1 MGKTKIEKYYIP
13 TIDEFHVGFEYE
25 RMNGYDWECAEITP
39 YEFSG
44 MYCNRDEEN
53 EFDEICF
60 HLRDVR
66 VRYLD
71 VNDIESFGFTH
82 TTSLK
87 GYQENFRIEKLFR
100 RLNEE
105 HDDTMWQNVFLQYAP
120 DIHRII
126 IRNEISDG
134 SEDETFFEGV
144 IKNKSELKKLLIQ
157 LNIIEK

>member
-1 MGKTKIEKYYIP
+1 MAKYYTPDIS
-13 TIDEFHVGFEYE
+13 EFYVGFEYE
-25 RMNGYDWECAEITP
+25 SNYNKSNWETTTLKYEDTVSFFDNYEYDAYPT
-39 YEFSG
+39 EF
-44 MYCNRDEEN
+44 
-53 EFDEICF
+53 
-60 HLRDVR
+60 R
-66 VRYLD
+66 VKYLD
-71 VNDIESFGFTH
+71 IEDIKSFGFTH
-82 TTSLK
+82 TASLK

-134 SEDETFFEGV
+134 SEDETFFEGI
-144 IKNKSELKKLLIQ
+144 IKNKSELKRLLIQ

>member
-1 MGKTKIEKYYIP
+1 MRKMGIEKYYTPI
-13 TIDEFHVGFEYE
+13 IDEFHVGFEYE
-25 RMNGYDWECAEITP
+25 RCDNGYNYFRDIYPNNVDQNKLENYIT
-39 YEFSG
+39 YF
-44 MYCNRDEEN
+44 
-53 EFDEICF
+53 
-60 HLRDVR
+60 R
-66 VRYLD
+66 VKYLD
-71 VNDIESFGFTH
+71 VEDIESFGFTH

>member
-1 MGKTKIEKYYIP
+1 MDKYYTPDIS
-13 TIDEFHVGFEYE
+13 EFYVGFEYE
-25 RMNGYDWECAEITP
+25 SNYNKPNWEVVTLKYDDVTSFFDNYVYDASPT
-39 YEFSG
+39 EF
-44 MYCNRDEEN
+44 
-53 EFDEICF
+53 
-60 HLRDVR
+60 R
-66 VRYLD
+66 VKYLD
-71 VNDIESFGFTH
+71 IEGIKSFGFTH
-82 TTSLK
+82 TTSLN

-120 DIHRII
+120 DIHRVI

>member
-1 MGKTKIEKYYIP
+1 MVEKYYTP
-13 TIDEFHVGFEYE
+13 TINEFHVGFEYE
-25 RMNGYDWECAEITP
+25 SNYNKSNWKVATLKYDDVASFFDNYVYDASSI
-39 YEFSG
+39 EF
-44 MYCNRDEEN
+44 
-53 EFDEICF
+53 
-60 HLRDVR
+60 R
-66 VRYLD
+66 VKYLD
-71 VNDIESFGFTH
+71 IEDIESFGFTH
-82 TTSLK
+82 TASLK

>member
-1 MGKTKIEKYYIP
+1 METNNKYYTPSIS
-13 TIDEFHVGFEYE
+13 EFHIGFEYE
-25 RMNGYDWECAEITP
+25 SNYNKPNWEVVTLKYDDVTSFFDNYVYDASPT
-39 YEFSG
+39 EF
-44 MYCNRDEEN
+44 
-53 EFDEICF
+53 
-60 HLRDVR
+60 R
-66 VRYLD
+66 VKYLD
-71 VNDIESFGFTH
+71 IEDIKSFGFTH

-120 DIHRII
+120 DIHRVI

>member
-1 MGKTKIEKYYIP
+1 MAKYYTPDIS
-13 TIDEFHVGFEYE
+13 EFYVGFEYE
-25 RMNGYDWECAEITP
+25 SNYNKSNWETTTLKYEDTVSFFDNYEYDAYPT
-39 YEFSG
+39 EF
-44 MYCNRDEEN
+44 
-53 EFDEICF
+53 
-60 HLRDVR
+60 R
-66 VRYLD
+66 VKYLD
-71 VNDIESFGFTH
+71 IEDIESFGFTH
-82 TTSLK
+82 TTSLN

-134 SEDETFFEGV
+134 SEDETFFEGI
-144 IKNKSELKKLLIQ
+144 IKNKSELKRLLIQ